1 MSNQIVP
8 IAATLYWPFLDK
20 RNEMSDKYQVDLGNL
35 SEKAVNALEMLGV
48 SVRNK
53 GDDRGDYITVK
64 SEYPIEP
71 EFAGDPVDSGLIGN
85 GSKASAAISTYDWQ
99 FKGKSGRSPSLKKL
113 RITEVAVYLKEGD
126 ELDIDLSDVL

>member
-8 IAATLYWPFLDK
+8 ISATLYWPFLDK
-20 RNEMSDKYQVDLGNL
+20 RNDMSDKYQVDLGNL
-35 SEKAVNALEMLGV
+35 SEKAVNALEMLGI

-64 SEYPIEP
+64 STYPIEP
-71 EFAGDPVDSGLIGN
+71 EFAGDPIDSGLIGN
-85 GSKASAAISTYDWQ
+85 GSKASAAITPYDWQ

-113 RITEVAVYLKEGD
+113 RITEVVVYVKEDDDTG
-126 ELDIDLSDVL
+126 IDLSDVL